1 MAAVGVGYD
10 LGSSTYSPAGRVF
23 QVEYAG
29 KAVENSGTVIGIRC
43 QDGVVLGVE
52 KIIRNKMLVT
62 SSYRRIFTTSMN
74 SGMAIGG
81 LLPDGRQLVNRARDD
96 ASSYKT
102 NFGIPI
108 PGKVLSQRV
117 ALYVHAY
124 TEYWH
129 LRPFGVSCLLGVYD
143 SDTSLGPQLYCIEPS
158 GECLRY
164 FGIAVG
170 KGSQAAR
177 VQLEKL
183 NFDTITCKEAVIKIS
198 EIIYQLHDEVK
209 DKPFELELTW
219 ICDESNKKHQL
230 IPKDLYQN
238 AVNAG
243 IKAAE
248 DDDTDDEDD
257 DDDDDDDQDMVDK
270 DKKEKDEQKKDQ

>member
-1 MAAVGVGYD
+1 MSAVGVGYD

-43 QDGVVLGVE
+43 QDGVVMGVE

-62 SSYRRIFTTSMN
+62 NSYRRIFTTSMN
-74 SGMAIGG
+74 SGLAIGG
-81 LLPDGRQLVNRARDD
+81 MLPDGRQLVNRARDE
-96 ASSYKT
+96 ASSYKS
-102 NFGIPI
+102 NYGIPI
-108 PGKVLSQRV
+108 PGKVLSQRI

-129 LRPFGVSCLLGVYD
+129 LRPFGVSSMLSVYD
-143 SDTSLGPQLYCIEPS
+143 ESELGPQLYLIEPS

-183 NFDTITCKEAVIKIS
+183 NFDTITCKEAVVKIA

-209 DKPFELELTW
+209 DKPFELELSW
-219 ICDESNKKHQL
+219 VCDQSNKKHQFV
-230 IPKDLYQN
+230 PKDLLKE
-238 AVNAG
+238 AVAAG

-257 DDDDDDDQDMVDK
+257 DDDDDMIDK
-270 DKKEKDEQKKDQ
+270 SKAAKDQASKQ